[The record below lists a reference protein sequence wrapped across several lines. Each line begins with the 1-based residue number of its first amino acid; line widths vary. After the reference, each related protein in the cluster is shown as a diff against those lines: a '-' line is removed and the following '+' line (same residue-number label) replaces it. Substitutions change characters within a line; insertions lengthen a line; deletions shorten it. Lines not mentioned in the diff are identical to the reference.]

1 MPILP
6 LNEFGEDNSVAPSP
20 EYPNGAYKDETI
32 PGTSN
37 DGSPVTSV
45 TPNDDLGFQEALY
58 AEVGVT
64 PTNVPDTAL
73 SSQRLDAIKLL
84 ILKKSSKVV
93 TLSEAVS
100 STTASEGEY
109 VTISDRGLALY
120 EYVTGETANGI
131 DIVNASSGLQLRVV
145 GYSGNIIEIGA
156 KQSIDLYS
164 TVLRSIV
171 LTNTV
176 TLPQDSFSVN
186 LSSPVDVPAN
196 VTIDLNVNSVQRFSG
211 YTPNSK
217 KVMFNH
223 VGDNS
228 KILNVL
234 DDNIPADERLIGY
247 TEGVQ
252 GCIEYGCN
260 TGRGTNSLIRFEGV
274 ENTNVSNTLTTLA
287 STKLREKPTVKV
299 ITSRVEIPASSG
311 LTFKRTRHL
320 PSECRIKNIK
330 VTDEN
335 GSPNFSFSLAMR
347 AGASFV
353 YPFQRAVAASDINTP
368 VDIDWFYDSF
378 DDILSFEI
386 DNQKASA
393 TVFNIEIQYL
403 DGVMGRDDNA
413 WAYQSILDF
422 NRPHDYGAAN
432 ILAAKRGVEYRST
445 PVGEPLDVRA
455 AITTRSTF
463 DNYGYPETTIPTPSG
478 SQDLTESSE
487 LKFYFNFSA
496 GMAMSTGAT
505 HLRFRLYQQTRQ
517 VKCTCINGFLSQK
530 PDWSTGVGHLATS
543 FQPDI
548 EIDLNGATRD
558 TPQEVLIP
566 LDAKAMQNAVIEA
579 EGQDLHYF
587 YLTFFQN
594 LPGHV
599 PIEWGDVWEW
609 ECDFVRL

>member
-6 LNEFGEDNSVAPSP
+6 LNEFGEDNSIAPSP

-37 DGSPVTSV
+37 DGSPVTAV
-45 TPNDDLGFQEALY
+45 TPNDELGFQEALY

-73 SSQRLDAIKLL
+73 SSQRLDALKLL

-109 VTISDRGLALY
+109 VTISDRDLALY

-131 DIVNASSGLQLRVV
+131 DIVNAQNSLQLKVV
-145 GYSGNIIEIGA
+145 SYSGNIVEIGA
-156 KQSIDLYS
+156 EPDIDLYDIVLKSIDLCGA
-164 TVLRSIV
+164 VLLRE
-171 LTNTV
+171 N
-176 TLPQDSFSVN
+176 SFSVN
-186 LSSPVDVPAN
+186 LSSPLDVPAN
-196 VTIDLNVNSVQRFSG
+196 VTIDLKGNSVQRFAG
-211 YTPNSK
+211 YAPNSK
-217 KVMFNH
+217 KVLFNH

-247 TEGVQ
+247 TAGVQ
-252 GCIEYGCN
+252 GCIEFGCN
-260 TGRGTNSLIRFEGV
+260 TGRGTNSLIRFEGT
-274 ENTNVSNTLTTLA
+274 ENTNVSKTLGSLSA
-287 STKLREKPTVKV
+287 TKLREKPTVKV
-299 ITSRVEIPASSG
+299 LTSRVEIPNAGG
-311 LTFKRTRHL
+311 LIFKRTRHL

-330 VTDEN
+330 VIDEN
-335 GSPNFSFSLAMR
+335 GSPDFSFNLAMR
-347 AGASFV
+347 EGVSFV
-353 YPFQRAVAASDINTP
+353 FPFQRGFDTSDIDEA

-378 DDILSFEI
+378 DDVLSFEI
-386 DNQKASA
+386 DNQKGSD
-393 TVFNIEIQYL
+393 TTFRIEIQYL
-403 DGVMGRDDNA
+403 DGVMGRDDSA
-413 WAYQSILDF
+413 WSYQSILDF
-422 NRPHDYGAAN
+422 NRPHDYGAAT
-432 ILAAKRGVEYRST
+432 ILEAKRGVEYRST
-445 PVGEPLDVRA
+445 PVGGVLDARTA
-455 AITTRSTF
+455 ETTRSLF
-463 DNYGYPETTIPTPSG
+463 DNYGYPETIVPTLG
-478 SQDLTESSE
+478 GTQDLTESSE

-505 HLRFRLYQQTRQ
+505 HVRFRLYQQTRQ
-517 VKCTCINGFLSQK
+517 IKCTCINGFLSQK
-530 PDWSTGVGHLATS
+530 PDWATGAGHLAAS
-543 FQPDI
+543 YQPEI
-548 EIDLNGATRD
+548 EVDLNGATRD
-558 TPQEVLIP
+558 VPQEVLIP